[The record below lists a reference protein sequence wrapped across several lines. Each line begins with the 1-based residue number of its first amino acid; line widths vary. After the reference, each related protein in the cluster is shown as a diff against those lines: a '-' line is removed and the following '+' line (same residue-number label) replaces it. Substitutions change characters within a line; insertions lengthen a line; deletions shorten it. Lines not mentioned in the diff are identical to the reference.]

1 MSCDPDSREMLMSM
15 CGRTGC
21 GDCPTSWI
29 VCLLMLAAFS
39 SGELF
44 KISKSRCS
52 PELRAL
58 TFESPDPCASPLFTE
73 LTLQLKNALPDV
85 LMTVLIY
92 SG

>member
-1 MSCDPDSREMLMSM
+1 MLMSM
-15 CGRTGC
+15 CGLIGC
-21 GDCPTSWI
+21 GDCPTSMI
-29 VCLLMLAAFS
+29 ACLLMLPAFS

-58 TFESPDPCASPLFTE
+58 NFESPDPCASPLFTE

-85 LMTVLIY
+85 FMTGLIY
-92 SG
+92 PG